1 MAVKYFLCVVAITWA
16 TFSLAVADS
25 SELIARRPKFFHNF
39 IIQKLSELGMN
50 PLFGGI
56 SGIRPTAQPPLVVI
70 LLSPNKVEPSQAPT
84 ASNPQ
89 SGNGN
94 HPEVGNGNLPEVG
107 NGNPPEVGNGNL
119 PEVGNGNPPEAGN
132 KNPPANGGGSE
143 QGNAPA
149 NGNGNTAGDITGNA
163 PEEAQVVSEA
173 AMAEEMED
181 LMA

>member
-16 TFSLAVADS
+16 TFSFAVADS
-25 SELIARRPKFFHNF
+25 SDLIARRPKFFHNF

-89 SGNGN
+89 SVPQTNAEAGNGN
-94 HPEVGNGNLPEVG
+94 PPEVGNGNL
-107 NGNPPEVGNGNL
+107 PEVGNGNL

-143 QGNAPA
+143 QGN
-149 NGNGNTAGDITGNA
+149 GNGNTAGDITGNA

-173 AMAEEMED
+173 AMVEEMED